1 MCANDKITYVKK
13 CSSHNPKMIFHKII
27 EENKGVHF
35 FKKNKGFNTRQQFFF
50 STRLI
55 DEQA

>member
-35 FKKNKGFNTRQQFFF
+35 LKKNKGFNTRQQFFF
-50 STRLI
+50 YKI
-55 DEQA
+55 D